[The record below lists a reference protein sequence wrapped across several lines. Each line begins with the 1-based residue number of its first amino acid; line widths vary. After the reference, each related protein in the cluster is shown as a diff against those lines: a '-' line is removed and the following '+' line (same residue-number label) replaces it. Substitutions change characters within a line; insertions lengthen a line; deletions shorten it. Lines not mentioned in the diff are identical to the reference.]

1 MVPREPAADYA
12 GSFHV
17 PVLCHAVVEALVTSL
32 GGPYVDATLGG
43 GGHTAALLDAGA
55 TVVGVD
61 RDREAIDAT
70 RRRLSAR
77 VSSGQLR
84 TIHGNFA
91 ELAALLANEGITGV
105 RGLLLDLGV
114 SSHQIDTARRGF
126 SYRIDAPLDM
136 RMSSDEELDAADI
149 INRWSERELRQL
161 LREYGE
167 EPRAARI
174 ARKVVA
180 ARPVNSTGQLAR
192 IVRAAVNTRR
202 EAKTLS
208 RVFQAVRIAV
218 NDELRNLEKALLAAE
233 HILER
238 GGRMAVISYH
248 SLEDRRVK
256 RTFRHGNVRGEPVR
270 DVFGTPISPW
280 RAMTRRPIT
289 PDDRE
294 IVANPR
300 ARSARLR
307 VAERTSTAATATT
320 C

>member
-1 MVPREPAADYA
+1 MVSRGPAAANA

-17 PVLCHAVVEALVTSL
+17 PVLCHAVVEALVTSP
-32 GGPYVDATLGG
+32 GDVYVDATLGG

-55 TVVGVD
+55 TVVGID
-61 RDREAIDAT
+61 RDPEAIGAT
-70 RRRLSAR
+70 RRRLSTR

-91 ELAALLANEGITGV
+91 ELEMLLAQEGITDV

-114 SSHQIDTARRGF
+114 SSHQIDTPRRGF
-126 SYRIDAPLDM
+126 SHRSDAPLDM
-136 RMSSDEELDAADI
+136 RMDGEGDLDAGDI
-149 INRWSERELRQL
+149 INRWSERNLRQL

-174 ARKVVA
+174 ARRVVA
-180 ARPVNSTGQLAR
+180 ARPLNTTAHLAR
-192 IVRAAVNTRR
+192 IVRAAVNVRH
-202 EAKTLS
+202 EAKALA

-218 NDELRNLEKALLAAE
+218 NDELHNLEKALLAAE
-233 HILER
+233 RILAR

-256 RTFRHGNVRGEPVR
+256 RTFRFGNLRGEPVR
-270 DVFGTPISPW
+270 DVFGTPILPW
-280 RAMTRRPIT
+280 RAMTRRPIM
-289 PDDRE
+289 PDYRE
-294 IVANPR
+294 IMANPR

-307 VAERTSTAATATT
+307 VAERTSTAATVPT